1 VVLRLLIQGFAF
13 VLVAT
18 GAAHAVAVR
27 VEVKLAGEIAALPE
41 AVPMVILATPESPST
56 PETRTGELR
65 FELDA
70 VADEDSTVE
79 LGTGSWR
86 LGIEASGFW
95 SPGAIVAVNVQNPAV
110 RLDVWQAGRISAKL
124 KAPGKETLPEEVLI
138 GFESAPSADNE
149 KKPPKSHVVC
159 PVKEDVLRC
168 ELPVGTMDLQ
178 LLAEGFIKEF
188 LWDIRVKPS
197 KLVDLGEVDL
207 RRGSSVRG
215 WLTTED
221 GLPAS
226 GATLDLMPRIAGQER
241 DAKVRARVETLTL
254 SAASNHRGFF
264 QFDAVPFGDY
274 VITAEKD
281 HFGESRGT
289 VRVLSGKVTEISD
302 PPLILQSPQTL
313 QVFLDP
319 PTLPDGERW
328 TARLLRLD
336 TSGNAIG
343 VVQEADVPAGG
354 IWEVDEVPVG
364 DYFLLVGSPSGEQW
378 FDQLLK
384 VEPGIPP
391 IFVTVPIVE
400 IEGSVTFGD
409 EPLPARLWFGGK
421 RGRTRVTLSSDR
433 EGRFAGLLPR
443 SGRWKV
449 EIEATEPAIRRDLQV
464 EVSEGE
470 EIELTVPDTSVR
482 GMVVDESGRGVGRAI
497 VRVTSQSLPGMTTDL
512 RPDDEGHFEAI
523 GLPSGPAT
531 FVAEDSDRYSDQQ
544 ELVLAEGDS
553 LSGVR
558 LVLRPVVRVSGRV
571 VSEDGHGVVGARI
584 KAVALEV
591 LNRPVFMVLSD
602 AEGSFSLELPAATR
616 NVILNVGT
624 PGFGFRIFSVPLPS
638 DDQPLVIPV
647 ASDAGTLVVDLPE
660 ELDRTSWDAPQVAI
674 LHDGG
679 YAGLYF
685 LQDWARF
692 QGSGA
697 AEPEQ
702 RFVVP
707 SMEPGEYVAC
717 LCRLHELPRLLLG
730 LQGDLRC
737 VRGHLSA
744 AGELQLSLAAADPR
758 SRFDLEP
765 GIY

>member
-1 VVLRLLIQGFAF
+1 
-13 VLVAT
+13 
-18 GAAHAVAVR
+18 
-27 VEVKLAGEIAALPE
+27 
-41 AVPMVILATPESPST
+41 
-56 PETRTGELR
+56 
-65 FELDA
+65 
-70 VADEDSTVE
+70 
-79 LGTGSWR
+79 
-86 LGIEASGFW
+86 
-95 SPGAIVAVNVQNPAV
+95 
-110 RLDVWQAGRISAKL
+110 
-124 KAPGKETLPEEVLI
+124 
-138 GFESAPSADNE
+138 
-149 KKPPKSHVVC
+149 
-159 PVKEDVLRC
+159 
-168 ELPVGTMDLQ
+168 
-178 LLAEGFIKEF
+178 
-188 LWDIRVKPS
+188 
-197 KLVDLGEVDL
+197 
-207 RRGSSVRG
+207 
-215 WLTTED
+215 
-221 GLPAS
+221 
-226 GATLDLMPRIAGQER
+226 
-241 DAKVRARVETLTL
+241 
-254 SAASNHRGFF
+254 
-264 QFDAVPFGDY
+264 
-274 VITAEKD
+274 
-281 HFGESRGT
+281 
-289 VRVLSGKVTEISD
+289 
-302 PPLILQSPQTL
+302 
-313 QVFLDP
+313 
-319 PTLPDGERW
+319 
-328 TARLLRLD
+328 
-336 TSGNAIG
+336 
-343 VVQEADVPAGG
+343 
-354 IWEVDEVPVG
+354 
-364 DYFLLVGSPSGEQW
+364 
-378 FDQLLK
+378 
-384 VEPGIPP
+384 
-391 IFVTVPIVE
+391 
-400 IEGSVTFGD
+400 
-409 EPLPARLWFGGK
+409 
-421 RGRTRVTLSSDR
+421 
-433 EGRFAGLLPR
+433 
-443 SGRWKV
+443 V